1 MFGGATPN
9 RTGTGQ
15 PNPDGVFADVFD
27 EVIFFATSACLA
39 KLYFLPVIAARN

>member
-15 PNPDGVFADVFD
+15 PNPDGVFADAFD
-27 EVIFFATSACLA
+27 EVIVAFRYLRLILA
-39 KLYFLPVIAARN
+39 